1 MLHMSP
7 KQFLPPSSRYCL
19 EVVPPPGLLVF
30 FGATGDLFRRKLL
43 PALFQLSLAKLLDPN
58 SRIIACGRT
67 QHTDESFGKIA
78 DAALVAALPNESS
91 DRERRAVFLKR
102 LSYVV
107 IDQSDPATFQRLA
120 EHLDA
125 FDLLEIPVAFER
137 LYYLAVPPS
146 ATHALI
152 ERISEAGLLEEP
164 DHGAH
169 CRHLL
174 LEKPFGSDLQTAEA
188 LDAFL
193 KQHAREHQLFRIDH
207 YLGKDTVQNIL
218 ILRFANV
225 LFDPLWNADFID
237 HIQITVAETL
247 GVEDRADYYDHA
259 GLLRDMFQNHILELL
274 ALVAMESPPTF
285 EGPAVQRAKLD
296 LIRAIH
302 PFSADEPPTSIV
314 RGQYAGYR
322 SEPGVAP
329 DSMTETFAAAK
340 IFVDTPR
347 WRGMPFYV
355 RSGKRLSARS
365 TTVTLVFKAAKN
377 HLFDATGPDKLTLRI
392 QPNEG
397 MILNLQAKLPG
408 PKLCIGDL
416 PLSFRYADLGDTSAN
431 PDGYARLLLDAM
443 LHDHTLFVHHNTIN
457 AAWQLFTPVLEAW
470 AEDQAKAPLHVY
482 ETGTA
487 GPVAAH
493 DLLAADG
500 RTWEPLN

>member
-1 MLHMSP
+1 MSSTP
-7 KQFLPPSSRYCL
+7 LPLPSSRYCL

-43 PALFQLSLAKLLDPN
+43 PALFQLYLAKLLDPN
-58 SRIIACGRT
+58 SRIVACGRT
-67 QHTDESFGKIA
+67 KHTDESFRELA
-78 DAALVAALPNESS
+78 DAALVSAQPNEWK
-91 DRERRAVFLKR
+91 DHEKRQVFFKR
-102 LSYVV
+102 LSYIVV
-107 IDQSDPATFQRLA
+107 NQSDPKTFDHLA
-120 EHLDA
+120 QYLDA
-125 FDLLEIPVAFER
+125 FDRREPSVAFER
-137 LYYLAVPPS
+137 LYYLSVPPS
-146 ATHALI
+146 ATHSLI
-152 ERISEAGLLEEP
+152 ERISEAHLLDEC
-164 DHGAH
+164 DHKEH

-174 LEKPFGSDLQTAEA
+174 LEKPFGSDFETSGT
-188 LDAFL
+188 LDTFL

-218 ILRFANV
+218 ILRFANI

-274 ALVAMESPPTF
+274 ALVAMESPAAF
-285 EGPAVQRAKLD
+285 EGSAVQQAKLD
-296 LIRAIH
+296 LIRAIC
-302 PFSADEPPTSIV
+302 PFSGDACNSSIV

-329 DSMTETFAAAK
+329 DSTTETFAAAK
-340 IFVDTPR
+340 FFVDTPR

-355 RSGKRLSARS
+355 RSGKRLATRS
-365 TTVTLVFKAAKN
+365 TTVTLVFKPASS
-377 HLFDATGPDKLTLRI
+377 HLFDATGPNKLTLRI

-397 MILNLQAKLPG
+397 MTLNLQAKLPG

-416 PLSFRYADLGDTSAN
+416 PLAFRYAELGDTSAN

-443 LHDHTLFVHHNTIN
+443 LHDHTLFVHHDTIA
-457 AAWQLFTPVLEAW
+457 AAWQLLAPVLHAW
-470 AEDQAKAPLHVY
+470 QTNSVEAPLHMY
-482 ETGTA
+482 DRGSE
-487 GPVAAH
+487 GPKAAA

-500 RTWEPLN
+500 RMWEPLS